1 MSEVWPAENLKEQ
14 QRERVRVH
22 SAGQHEARAPRSAL
36 RLHGLQ
42 QHLQLLL
49 LDLLQH
55 RVRERLQFGLRARA
69 AATAAAAGL
78 TPGGLGRF
86 AHAQA
91 SVSSSVSSRAVR
103 PGVRRRFLP
112 VAVDGRAASPESPD
126 EPRPSGPEHA
136 RRRAEGLP
144 AKERAWRPQIMK

>member
-55 RVRERLQFGLRARA
+55 RVRERLQFGLRTRT
-69 AATAAAAGL
+69 TAAAA
-78 TPGGLGRF
+78 TTTTGGLGRF

-91 SVSSSVSSRAVR
+91 SVSSSASSRAVR
-103 PGVRRRFLP
+103 PGVRRLLP
-112 VAVDGRAASPESPD
+112 VAVDGRAAPPESPD